1 MEASSLPPTPSVPP
15 PALVPDELRS
25 VFGLRPLV
33 RTKSLPVRFKKNK
46 DSCALCLDR
55 NCTAMK
61 KALNNV
67 SKEVSREVE
76 AARELSAKLSL
87 FVVPLPHIS
96 NLQLSTHMLS
106 TYVPVHSRAFYLRP
120 IRPHPILT
128 PQLWRRYCGPPP
140 SA

>member
-1 MEASSLPPTPSVPP
+1 M
-15 PALVPDELRS
+15 
-25 VFGLRPLV
+25 FGLRPLV

-96 NLQLSTHMLS
+96 NLHLSTLDPGVTVGCTATLHHGL
-106 TYVPVHSRAFYLRP
+106 HSVL
-120 IRPHPILT
+120 H
-128 PQLWRRYCGPPP
+128 
-140 SA
+140 